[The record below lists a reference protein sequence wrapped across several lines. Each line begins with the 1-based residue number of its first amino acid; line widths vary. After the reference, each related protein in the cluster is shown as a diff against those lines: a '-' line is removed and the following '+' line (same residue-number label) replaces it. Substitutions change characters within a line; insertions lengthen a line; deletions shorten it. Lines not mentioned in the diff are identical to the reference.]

1 MCACPA
7 THGLSYVRDWDI
19 LVFFDLGV
27 NIISIDH
34 CLSVLPVIH
43 FISES
48 VYVLYVFYIIRFRL
62 IRVYSY

>member
-1 MCACPA
+1 MRVRP

-48 VYVLYVFYIIRFRL
+48 VYVLYVFYILRFRL

>member
-7 THGLSYVRDWDI
+7 THGLSFVRDWDI
-19 LVFFDLGV
+19 LVFDLGV

-48 VYVLYVFYIIRFRL
+48 VYVLYVFYILRFRL

>member
-19 LVFFDLGV
+19 LVFDLGV
-27 NIISIDH
+27 NINSINH
-34 CLSVLPVIH
+34 YLSVLPVIH

-48 VYVLYVFYIIRFRL
+48 VYVLYVFL
-62 IRVYSY
+62 YSQV